1 MGQNNQ
7 QEIENSTTVEEVD
20 VNIDELFGAGGD
32 NILLPEEKKTIFTKE
47 KVDTTFID
55 NTDDSSNNTYSEK
68 NSQNEEEEE
77 FSKKSTVAN
86 STADIDKE
94 IEALDDLINQE
105 EENESKGGR
114 PKLEK
119 SGLLD
124 IATKMIEEGTLIP
137 FDDDKPLEEYSAA
150 DFRELFEANF
160 QEREA
165 KVKQQVPKQFF
176 ESLPRELQYAAK
188 YVADGGNDLKGLFKT
203 LAQTQETIEL
213 DPSNESHQEEIARQ
227 YLYATRFGTPE
238 EIEAEIEDW
247 KDLDRLEKKAQQFKP
262 KLDAMQEEIIA
273 RKLAEQ
279 EVQKKR
285 QEEASRQY
293 TENVYNVLAQGEIGG
308 VKLDRKTQSLLYSG
322 LVQPSYQSISG
333 RPTNLLGHLLEQY
346 QFGEEPRHDLI
357 AEALWL
363 LKDPEGY
370 KSKIKSIG
378 SKETTEKTVRAL
390 KTESQRMRNTSSN
403 NTTTDVKSKN
413 PTNKPRSL
421 QRPGKNIFSR

>member
-1 MGQNNQ
+1 MS
-7 QEIENSTTVEEVD
+7 EENKTIDASTTVEEVD
-20 VNIDELFGAGGD
+20 VNIDELFGVDGD
-32 NILLPEEKKTIFTKE
+32 SVLLPEEKKTIFTKE
-47 KVDTTFID
+47 TVDTTFID
-55 NTDDSSNNTYSEK
+55 KTDDNNDNPSNMEGSEESRDTEEDK
-68 NSQNEEEEE
+68 SVETPNSDVN
-77 FSKKSTVAN
+77 
-86 STADIDKE
+86 KE
-94 IEALDDLINQE
+94 IEELDDLINQE
-105 EENESKGGR
+105 EEHESKGGR

-124 IATKMIEEGTLIP
+124 IATKMIEEGTIIP

-165 KVKQQVPKQFF
+165 KVKQAVPKQFF

-188 YVADGGNDLKGLFKT
+188 YVADGGTDLKGLFKT
-203 LAQTQETIEL
+203 LAHTQETIEL

-227 YLYATRFGTPE
+227 YLHATRFGTPE

-262 KLDAMQEEIIA
+262 KLDAMQEEIVA

-279 EVQKKR
+279 EIQKKR
-285 QEEASRQY
+285 QEQASKQY
-293 TENVYNVLAQGEIGG
+293 TENVYDVLSQGKLGDL
-308 VKLDRKTQSLLYSG
+308 KLDRKTQSFLYSG

-333 RPTNLLGHLLEQY
+333 KPTNLLGHLLEQY
-346 QFGEEPRHDLI
+346 QFGEQPRHDLI

-390 KTESQRMRNTSSN
+390 KTESQRMRSTSSN
-403 NTTTDVKSKN
+403 NTSKDVPKASSAR
-413 PTNKPRSL
+413 KPKTL